1 MRFAIPLLAVAALAP
16 VLPGGHRQ
24 PPAKTP
30 EEPPAKKAGAPTG
43 KTHQLK
49 PTPKTVTWG
58 YYDAAAKPVLR
69 IASGDTVEV
78 ETLITSSP
86 QGLERAFVPA
96 AQVEQALRDV
106 FKEVADKGP
115 GGHILTGPIYVEGA
129 EPGDTLEVRV
139 KDVRLLLSYAYTAFG
154 PKSGFI
160 PEDFPRSRTKI
171 IPLDA
176 KRMVGRF
183 ADDVEVPLR
192 PFFGSMGVAPPPEL
206 GRVSSVPPGAHA
218 GNLDNKELVAGTTL
232 FIPVHAKGA
241 LFAVGDGH
249 AAQGDG
255 EVCVTGL
262 ETSLAGTLEFVVRKD
277 LKLKW
282 PRAETPTHHV
292 VMGLDKDL
300 TEAMKLATREAI
312 DFLVTEKKLGR
323 EDAYMLA
330 SVAVDFRVTQVVDG
344 TRGVHGMIPKSIFKS
359 K

>member
-1 MRFAIPLLAVAALAP
+1 MRLAVPVLLLAAALATTF
-16 VLPGGHRQ
+16 PGGQ

-30 EEPPAKKAGAPTG
+30 EAKTDGAR
-43 KTHQLK
+43 THQLK
-49 PTPKTVTWG
+49 PTPKTVAWG

-69 IASGDTVEV
+69 VASGDTVEV
-78 ETLITSSP
+78 ETLITTSP
-86 QGLERAFVPA
+86 QRLEQAFVPPD
-96 AQVEQALRDV
+96 QVEKALRDI
-106 FKEVADKGP
+106 FKEVRDKGP
-115 GGHILTGPIYVEGA
+115 GGHILTGPIFVEGA

-139 KDVRLLLSYAYTAFG
+139 RDVRMLLPYAYTAFG
-154 PKSGFI
+154 PKSGSL
-160 PEDFPRSRTKI
+160 PEDFPRSRMKI

-176 KRMVGRF
+176 KRMVGKF
-183 ADDVEVPLR
+183 SDNIEIPLR

-206 GRVSSVPPGAHA
+206 GRVSSAPPGVHA

-232 FIPVHAKGA
+232 LIPVHVKGA

-249 AAQGDG
+249 AGQGDG

-262 ETSLAGTLEFVVRKD
+262 ETSLAGSLQLVVRKD
-277 LKLKW
+277 MKLKW
-282 PRAETPTHHV
+282 PRAETPTHHI

-312 DFLVTEKKLGR
+312 DFLVAEKNLSR

-344 TRGVHGMIPKSIFKS
+344 TKGVHGMIPKSIFKAR
-359 K
+359 